1 MVGLNMTTFYIKS
14 KIKKIVLAF
23 LLFTSAILCFA
34 ETNLE
39 KADSY
44 YDKDSYSVAKI
55 YYEYSLFNDNVS
67 NGRLFY
73 RLGYSYEQ
81 LKINKAI
88 YPKLYSAA
96 AYCFERDN
104 DKDNKYYAYAL
115 SKEKEH
121 GINHN
126 NFNEETIKAITDELY
141 WNTHKNTLAY
151 FKEFPEELVWYLV
164 MLLIAILLVVAF
176 IYVLIKHFSKN
187 KYYLKNIDIDLSELF
202 KMSNFTNTTS
212 EFNDQLQNSYNNMV
226 KCARYDSTKISKPEN
241 FLLYKF
247 GQVIFTKNGNEVDY
261 ETVTKGLKQVFFTE
275 TNTIESSNLKINFIN
290 KFNEFYHRW
299 HELQKL
305 YDERLY
311 ELPELGI
318 LLSVLFT
325 KMENE
330 TFIKNSNNV
339 IDVSNDFEKYKI
351 KSYRNDLIIIANKIY
366 HEKSDEH
373 SLSSTLAYEL
383 NTINEKFS
391 NKIKLIT
398 AKFFK
403 FIVNYLPIILF
414 IYAMVFIIHTSSLSL
429 INFIVTGICCFIVYK
444 IKSKLINPFAP
455 SYSFSKLMTKAEREA
470 LDREIKEQEERDKA
484 RRAREQ
490 EQKTYSSSSNNDEY
504 YERENY
510 QEENQKSSYF
520 SSTTKEEKHNENQK
534 TETPKTEK
542 PQFFCKYCGKKY
554 GSISSLTS
562 DTCYKHPYGHNKG
575 KHDLYQGPIQ
585 DKYFCE
591 YCGKPFNSL
600 SALTSDTC
608 YKHPAG
614 HNKGYHLPY
623 EGGIKSK
630 YYCKRCGKPFN
641 SLSSLTSDTC
651 YKHPNGHNKGYHSP
665 AR

>member
-1 MVGLNMTTFYIKS
+1 MTTFYIKS
-14 KIKKIVLAF
+14 KIKKNVLAF

-115 SKEKEH
+115 SKEKDH

-176 IYVLIKHFSKN
+176 TYVLIKHFSKN

-202 KMSNFTNTTS
+202 KGSNYTNTTS
-212 EFNDQLQNSYNNMV
+212 EFNNQLQNSYNNMV
-226 KCARYDSTKISKPEN
+226 KCARYGSTKISKPEN

-351 KSYRNDLIIIANKIY
+351 KSYRNDLIVIANKIY

-373 SLSSTLAYEL
+373 SLSNTLAYEL

-429 INFIVTGICCFIVYK
+429 INIIITGICCFIVYK

-484 RRAREQ
+484 RRARDQ
-490 EQKTYSSSSNNDEY
+490 EHNTYSSSSNNDYY
-504 YERENY
+504 YETSNSDNY
-510 QEENQKSSYF
+510 EDSESVDNSQEFSRNQRSQ
-520 SSTTKEEKHNENQK
+520 TQ
-534 TETPKTEK
+534 EK
-542 PQFFCKYCGKKY
+542 PQYNEKPKSSTKKCFCRYCGREYSRVSDLTSYSCTRHPSGPNKGKHSLYHGDTNPPFYCKYCGREY
-554 GSISSLTS
+554 SRLSDLTS
-562 DTCYKHPYGHNKG
+562 YSCTRHPNGPNKG
-575 KHDLYQGPIQ
+575 KH
-585 DKYFCE
+585 
-591 YCGKPFNSL
+591 
-600 SALTSDTC
+600 A
-608 YKHPAG
+608 
-614 HNKGYHLPY
+614 PY
-623 EGGIKSK
+623 EGFQKDPWI
-630 YYCKRCGKPFN
+630 CDNCGRTY
-641 SLSSLTSDTC
+641 SRLSDLTSYSCT
-651 YKHPNGHNKGYHSP
+651 KSPLGPNKGKHIP
-665 AR
+665 AN

>member
-1 MVGLNMTTFYIKS
+1 METFYIKT
-14 KIKKIVLAF
+14 KIKKLILTFVVF
-23 LLFTSAILCFA
+23 STAILCFA

-115 SKEKEH
+115 SKEKDH

-202 KMSNFTNTTS
+202 KISNFTNTTS
-212 EFNDQLQNSYNNMV
+212 EFNDQLHNSYNNMV
-226 KCARYDSTKISKPEN
+226 KCARYGSTKISKPEN

-351 KSYRNDLIIIANKIY
+351 KSYRNDLIVIANKIY

-373 SLSSTLAYEL
+373 SLSNTLAYEL

-391 NKIKLIT
+391 NKIKLFT

-414 IYAMVFIIHTSSLSL
+414 IYAMVFIFHTSSLSL

-470 LDREIKEQEERDKA
+470 LDREIKEQEERDKI

-490 EQKTYSSSSNNDEY
+490 EQKTYSSSSINYDDSETVTYFQVSSRSQRNQTQEKTKTPEIIY
-504 YERENY
+504 Y
-510 QEENQKSSYF
+510 
-520 SSTTKEEKHNENQK
+520 
-534 TETPKTEK
+534 
-542 PQFFCKYCGKKY
+542 CKYCGKPYKNPRD
-554 GSISSLTS
+554 LTNNF
-562 DTCYKHPYGHNKG
+562 CPKNHNG
-575 KHDLYQGPIQ
+575 KHALYHGDTNPPFYC
-585 DKYFCE
+585 KC
-591 YCGKPFNSL
+591 CGKPYKVL
-600 SALTSDTC
+600 ADLTSNYC
-608 YKHPAG
+608 PRNKNGSHNGKHI
-614 HNKGYHLPY
+614 PY
-623 EGGIKSK
+623 EGFRKNPWI
-630 YYCKRCGKPFN
+630 CNECGKPYTN
-641 SLSSLTSDTC
+641 LIDLTSNYCPKNKDGS
-651 YKHPNGHNKGYHSP
+651 HNGRHIP
-665 AR
+665 AE